1 MNTIPEQST
10 ASPGD
15 SPSTSVWL
23 KRSLIARTVL
33 FWMIIGA
40 IILFGLGAIIV
51 PVILLLIATAIA
63 YVLYPLVKIF
73 RRFMP
78 HFLAILATYV
88 LVLIG
93 VILLF
98 YFIAVPLIGQLVSL
112 IRSLQVDDQGL
123 VAGQSTAL
131 TKFLNDLGI
140 STEFLIQ
147 SNQVLISQLKHLIS
161 GLLPLV
167 GSAFTIFIEV
177 IIVSSVS
184 IYLIVDGPRVITWLK
199 HGTPLKQRAT
209 VTLFVESLDKIAGG
223 LLRGVLFLAT
233 VMAIVT
239 VVGATIIGV
248 PYAILIGVIVFIFE
262 FVPQIGAYISG
273 FIGILFAATQGWE
286 VALIYAIFVSLV
298 QGVLD
303 AQVLAPRILG
313 RAVGLHPV
321 VSLFAMLIFGSLFGL
336 LGAILAIPIAGVAS
350 VFVYASWN
358 AWRES
363 HPEQFPEE
371 KKEEEKQGVDAPQVG
386 VVET

>member
-1 MNTIPEQST
+1 MNTTPEQST
-10 ASPGD
+10 TSPGD

-23 KRSLIARTVL
+23 RRSLIARTVL
-33 FWMIIGA
+33 FWIIIGA
-40 IILFGLGAIIV
+40 IILFGLGAIID

-63 YVLYPLVKIF
+63 YVLFPMVKIF

-78 HFLAILATYV
+78 HFLAILATYL

-112 IRSLQVDDQGL
+112 IHSLQVYNQEL

-131 TKFLNDLGI
+131 TQFLNDLGI
-140 STEFLIQ
+140 STEFLIE
-147 SNQVLISQLKHLIS
+147 SNQVLITQLEHLIS

-167 GSAFTIFIEV
+167 GSVFTLFIEV

-199 HGTPLKQRAT
+199 HSTPMKQRAT
-209 VTLFVESLDKIAGG
+209 ITLFVESVDKIVGG
-223 LLRGVLFLAT
+223 LLRGVLFLGSL
-233 VMAIVT
+233 MAIIT
-239 VVGATIIGV
+239 AAGATILGV
-248 PYAILIGVIVFIFE
+248 PFAILIGVIVFICE

-273 FIGILFAATQGWE
+273 FIGVLFAATQGWE

-303 AQVLAPRILG
+303 AQVLQPRIFG
-313 RAVGLHPV
+313 HAVGLHPV
-321 VSLFAMLIFGSLFGL
+321 VTLFAMLVFGSLFGL

-350 VFVYASWN
+350 VFVYVSWN

-371 KKEEEKQGVDAPQVG
+371 KKEEKQGVDAPEVG

>member
-1 MNTIPEQST
+1 
-10 ASPGD
+10 
-15 SPSTSVWL
+15 
-23 KRSLIARTVL
+23 
-33 FWMIIGA
+33 MIIGA
-40 IILFGLGAIIV
+40 IIIFGLGAIIA
-51 PVILLLIATAIA
+51 PIILLLIATAIA
-63 YVLYPLVKIF
+63 YVLFPMVKIF

-98 YFIAVPLIGQLVSL
+98 YIIAVPLIGQLVSL
-112 IRSLQVDDQGL
+112 IHSLQAYNQGL
-123 VAGQSTAL
+123 RAGRTTAL
-131 TKFLNDLGI
+131 TQFLNDLGI
-140 STEFLIQ
+140 STEFQIQ
-147 SNQVLISQLKHLIS
+147 SNLVLISQLEHLIS

-167 GSAFTIFIEV
+167 GSAFTLFIEV
-177 IIVSSVS
+177 IIVSTTS

-199 HGTPLKQRAT
+199 NGTPMKQRSGI
-209 VTLFVESLDKIAGG
+209 TLFVESVDKIVGG

-233 VMAIVT
+233 LMAIVT
-239 VVGATIIGV
+239 AVGATIIGV
-248 PYAILIGVIVFIFE
+248 PYALLIGVIVFIFE
-262 FVPQIGAYISG
+262 FVPQVGAYISG
-273 FIGILFAATQGWE
+273 VIGVLFAATQGWE
-286 VALIYAIFVSLV
+286 IALIYLIFVSLV

-303 AQVLAPRILG
+303 AQILAPRILG

-321 VSLFAMLIFGSLFGL
+321 VSLAMLVFGSLFGL

-371 KKEEEKQGVDAPQVG
+371 KKEEEKQSVEAPEVG
-386 VVET
+386 IVET

>member
-10 ASPGD
+10 TSPGD

-23 KRSLIARTVL
+23 RRSLIARTVL
-33 FWMIIGA
+33 FWIIIAA
-40 IILFGLGAIIV
+40 IILFGLGAIID

-63 YVLYPLVKIF
+63 YVLFPMVKIF

-78 HFLAILATYV
+78 HFLAILATYL

-112 IRSLQVDDQGL
+112 IHSLQVYNQEL

-131 TKFLNDLGI
+131 TQFLNDLGI
-140 STEFLIQ
+140 STEFLIE
-147 SNQVLISQLKHLIS
+147 SNQVLITQLEHLIS

-167 GSAFTIFIEV
+167 GSVFTLFIEV

-199 HGTPLKQRAT
+199 HSTPMKQRAT
-209 VTLFVESLDKIAGG
+209 ITLFVESVDKIVGG
-223 LLRGVLFLAT
+223 LLRGVLFLGSL
-233 VMAIVT
+233 MAIIT
-239 VVGATIIGV
+239 AAGATILGV
-248 PYAILIGVIVFIFE
+248 PFAILIGVIVFICE

-273 FIGILFAATQGWE
+273 FIGVLFAATQGWE

-303 AQVLAPRILG
+303 AQVLQPRIFG
-313 RAVGLHPV
+313 HAVGLHPV
-321 VSLFAMLIFGSLFGL
+321 VTLFAMLVFGSLFGL

-350 VFVYASWN
+350 VFVYVSWN

-371 KKEEEKQGVDAPQVG
+371 KKEEKQGVDAPEVG